1 MFCDY
6 PIQLIN
12 VSLIDYGVFSVQL
25 YKMAKKFK
33 LETQDTGD
41 AMQDFMAKL
50 IEINTIKER
59 NDREASTEMEKRQS
73 LQRQF
78 DSTESFIKSLRVH
91 IFTIVE
97 AVVPILEHGAV
108 LLLIQLVEEDDG
120 ELLISHSLL
129 SAITEL
135 ELFIT
140 GKINGRRSGS
150 GR

>member
-1 MFCDY
+1 MHVARVH
-6 PIQLIN
+6 LA
-12 VSLIDYGVFSVQL
+12 V
-25 YKMAKKFK
+25 A
-33 LETQDTGD
+33 
-41 AMQDFMAKL
+41 
-50 IEINTIKER
+50 
-59 NDREASTEMEKRQS
+59 
-73 LQRQF
+73 
-78 DSTESFIKSLRVH
+78 DSTESFIESLRVH